1 MAHSLIFSVAW
12 TPCRILATLTMSPA
26 WTTFGTRDRVW
37 LSIAGGKNVRG
48 APRGFQRVDA
58 DDDLPSAI
66 AAALHR
72 GADLIACAQLFVRGH
87 RVLEVED
94 QRVGAS
100 NLAFSNARSLEPGI

>member
-1 MAHSLIFSVAW
+1 MATDLLSGMDALQNLGDADDVSGMDDLRHE
-12 TPCRILATLTMSPA
+12 
-26 WTTFGTRDRVW
+26 DRVW